1 MYASACD
8 ITGWFMHL
16 TGVCMHVLHALPHDI
31 TNWGMQLLHGLCCF
45 DFVSD
50 IPLLQLLCNG
60 PVIFK
65 WCKSKLPLKKMN
77 GTYFKTV
84 ISLNLS
90 KMQCSK
96 MYFVFLMSIDFT
108 VTINWDTFL
117 VVPSMINVNAEA
129 RSKQVCRESLM
140 KGRNQ
145 YGRPPCTN

>member
-1 MYASACD
+1 VHAAACD
-8 ITGWFMHL
+8 ITGWCMHL
-16 TGVCMHVLHALPHDI
+16 TGLCMHVLHALPHDVTGWCI
-31 TNWGMQLLHGLCCF
+31 QLLHGLCCF

-96 MYFVFLMSIDFT
+96 MYFMFLMSIDFT
-108 VTINWDTFL
+108 VTINWDTFFSGATYDQCRCCG
-117 VVPSMINVNAEA
+117 PFEA
-129 RSKQVCRESLM
+129 SVQGILNEREGSVRLTSL
-140 KGRNQ
+140 
-145 YGRPPCTN
+145 Y